1 MTEGKVMTTRFTGDF
16 SDDKVTIQLG
26 DNGQVICY
34 MEKPAVV
41 NEESA
46 FFIIK
51 DQELIGMSL
60 GSVDNFDKATRYLEI
75 VMPENIIP
83 TDFFYFLTKEMDQF
97 GYNLAVDYNLKISQA
112 SIKVYQTYWDLI
124 SPLLAAFGLRFVA
137 PKKSHQKPRH
147 KFLKSLV
154 EVPFKV
160 DYQGSQATVYWIKRN
175 EFIIKAG
182 AKLVEK
188 APLTKAGL
196 IGFAGKFGLR
206 LRQEHEKQ
214 IKDDTLLEDI
224 TLRSVNEVGTFL
236 YFAGTNS
243 WLQLKDPDGKT
254 LDELTVIK

>member
-1 MTEGKVMTTRFTGDF
+1 MEGKIMTTSFTGDF

-26 DNGQVICY
+26 DKGQIICY
-34 MEKPAVV
+34 MEKPEIV
-41 NEESA
+41 NDESA

-60 GSVDNFDKATRYLEI
+60 GSVDNFDRATRYLEI
-75 VMPENIIP
+75 RMPENIIP

-97 GYNLAVDYNLKISQA
+97 GYNLAVDYKLKISQA
-112 SIKVYQTYWDLI
+112 SLKVYQTYWDQI

-137 PKKSHQKPRH
+137 PKKSRQKPRH
-147 KFLKSLV
+147 KFLKSLA

-160 DYQGSQATVYWIKRN
+160 DYQGSHATVYWVKNN
-175 EFIIKAG
+175 EFVVKAG
-182 AKLVEK
+182 AKLNEK
-188 APLTKAGL
+188 VPLTKAGL
-196 IGFAGKFGLR
+196 ISFAGKFGLR

-214 IKDDTLLEDI
+214 LKNDVLLEDI

-243 WLQLKDPDGKT
+243 WLQLKAPDGKT
-254 LDELTVIK
+254 LHELTVVK